1 MKFRLFLAALVVM
14 AAATACR
21 ADLVPNDPGYALYE
35 WYGPTLNLPAAWG
48 RSTGSTAVIAAVLD
62 TGVIADTPDLLG
74 RVLAPLYPPGVAPF
88 DPLNQPHGTYVAG
101 VLAMGVN
108 NLTGGAGVGNFT
120 ILPVVVTDSDA
131 HNASEDIAQGIRMAA
146 DAGARVINVSQSTLK
161 YGLLDDAAAYARTK
175 GALVFVAAGN
185 SDSRIDMGPY
195 PNLIFVSGTDS
206 SDERWTGGPGGTG
219 SSWGPYVD
227 LAAPAQDI
235 LLASPTFT
243 SGYGLGSGT
252 SFATPLAAGAA
263 ALAWSINPTLT
274 PDEVRHLLEST
285 AVDLGT
291 TGWDEVYGYG
301 RIDIGAVAA
310 GAIPEPATLAL
321 LAAGL
326 SLLATRRRRR
336 MAAPSGVVGLDETE
350 SL

>member
-1 MKFRLFLAALVVM
+1 MKFRLLLAALVVM
-14 AAATACR
+14 AVATACR
-21 ADLVPNDPGYALYE
+21 ADLVPNDPGYTLYE

-48 RSTGSTAVIAAVLD
+48 VSTGSSGVIAAVLD
-62 TGVIADTPDLLG
+62 TGVISDTPDLTG
-74 RVLAPLYPPGVAPF
+74 RVLAPLYPPGVAAF
-88 DPLNQPHGTYVAG
+88 DPHLQPHGTYVAS

-108 NLTGGAGVGNFT
+108 NGIGGAGVGNFT

-131 HNASEDIAQGIRMAA
+131 NNVSEDIAQGIRMAA
-146 DAGARVINVSQSTLK
+146 DAGARVINVSQATLL
-161 YGLLDDAAAYARTK
+161 YGPLDDAAAYARTK

-185 SDSRIDMGPY
+185 SDSRIVMGPY
-195 PNLIFVSGTDS
+195 PNLIFVSGTDP
-206 SDERWTGGPGGTG
+206 SDQRWTGGPDGTG

-235 LLASPTFT
+235 LVASPTFT
-243 SGYGLGSGT
+243 YGYGLGSGT
-252 SFATPLAAGAA
+252 SFAAPLAAGAA

-310 GAIPEPATLAL
+310 GAPEPATLAL

-326 SLLATRRRRR
+326 AILATQRRRR
-336 MAAPSGVVGLDETE
+336 MAA
-350 SL
+350 

>member
-1 MKFRLFLAALVVM
+1 MKFRLLLATLVLMAV
-14 AAATACR
+14 AAAAR

-35 WYGPTLNLPAAWG
+35 WYGPRLNLPAAWD
-48 RSTGSTAVIAAVLD
+48 RSTGSSAVIAAVLD

-74 RVLAPLYPPGVAPF
+74 RVLAPLYPTGVTAF
-88 DPLNQPHGTYVAG
+88 DPHLQPHGTYVAS

-108 NLTGGAGVGNFT
+108 NHIGGAGVGNFT

-131 HNASEDIAQGIRMAA
+131 HNASGDIAAGIRMAA

-206 SDERWTGGPGGTG
+206 SDERWTGGPDGTG
-219 SSWGPYVD
+219 SSWGSYVD
-227 LAAPAQDI
+227 LAAPAENI

-243 SGYGLGSGT
+243 SGYGLGNGT
-252 SFATPLAAGAA
+252 SFASPLAAGAA

-291 TGWDEVYGYG
+291 TTGWDEVYGYG

-310 GAIPEPATLAL
+310 GAVPEPATLAL

-326 SLLATRRRRR
+326 SLLAARRPKKVARS
-336 MAAPSGVVGLDETE
+336 AGVL
-350 SL
+350 